1 MKHEYTYFRL
11 GCPCFCVRFGGCSR
25 NVLSCPVLF
34 SILFPRVIIYYNVSV
49 RFPFPAFCNVS
60 VCVTSC
66 FPEFACACHKE
77 NFKKVPR
84 SFCVSEKVC
93 TFASAF
99 GSDPSADKRSLRKCE
114 RTRKRIGKAQYMS
127 VRRWGRVGCG
137 PESEQRK
144 KKNIIQ

>member
-1 MKHEYTYFRL
+1 MNHSASGSPYFISICKRVFSQVKIHASYRMKHEYTYFRL
-11 GCPCFCVRFGGCSR
+11 GCPCFCVRFGGCSG

-99 GSDPSADKRSLRKCE
+99 GSDPS
-114 RTRKRIGKAQYMS
+114 
-127 VRRWGRVGCG
+127 VR
-137 PESEQRK
+137 EA
-144 KKNIIQ
+144 IIEEM